1 MFNKPLKDIEYQDVE
16 DLILVHQQ
24 NEGLH
29 IEFKG
34 EPKNL
39 DTFSNELVKD
49 FSSFANSNGGYIILG
64 VEEKETDQGK
74 EFSIKGFLKQYG
86 GKNLVEWINQK
97 MIGNVEPRLFYPDP
111 RPVEIPGSTDR
122 FLFVYYIPESTSKPH
137 FNNVKDCYNIRV
149 NDISI
154 AAKHYQ
160 IRDMFES
167 TRRRYDEFNDFL
179 DRRNLLDEYSDDFGL
194 TPNSRQI
201 STNEFASVSNTVR
214 PLLILSFIPKF
225 PNNQIIQSYKQ
236 EFINWIVQNS
246 KGFGP
251 FSWMSVFPTNN
262 TNFNLHGLVLKNN
275 DNKSYIEFQNNG
287 YTEVG
292 LCDSIFRRWTPEGQN
307 EEISGLHITYC
318 AGYIIAILS
327 FIKKYYDYIGYEEEL
342 TFQLSFRN
350 VLGINLM
357 GFNESRRNI
366 DWRWL
371 DDLPQNNTHKNFR
384 IIQKLIPTNL
394 GDERIIQI
402 AKNCIEKIMLACN
415 CNDFTLCFIEDNID
429 LNKFRS
435 FKIE

>member
-39 DTFSNELVKD
+39 DHFSNELVKD

-64 VEEKETDQGK
+64 VEENKTAVGK
-74 EFSIKGFLKQYG
+74 EFSIKGFLKQYDR
-86 GKNLVEWINQK
+86 KNIEEWINQK
-97 MIGNVEPRLFYPDP
+97 MVGNLEPRLFFPEP
-111 RPVEIPGSTDR
+111 KVIEIPNLEGR
-122 FLFVYYIPESTSKPH
+122 VLFVYYIPESTTKPH
-137 FNNVKDCYNIRV
+137 FNNVEKRYFNRV
-149 NDISI
+149 NDISTPST
-154 AAKHYQ
+154 HYL

-201 STNEFASVSNTVR
+201 STNEFATVIDPVR

-246 KGFGP
+246 KGFNP
-251 FSWMSVFPTNN
+251 FSWMSVFPTDN

-275 DNKSYIEFQNNG
+275 SNKSYVEFQNNG
-287 YTEVG
+287 YIEVG
-292 LCDSIFRRWTPEGQN
+292 LCDSIFWMWVPDGHSEKIPALN
-307 EEISGLHITYC
+307 ITFC
-318 AGYIIAILS
+318 AGYVIALLS
-327 FIKKYYDYIGYEEEL
+327 FIKKYYAYIGYEEEL

-350 VLGINLM
+350 VLGISLI
-357 GFNESRRNI
+357 GFNESRRKI

-371 DDLPQNNTHKNFR
+371 DDLPQNNTHKNFT
-384 IIQKLIPTNL
+384 IIQKVIPTDF
-394 GDERIIQI
+394 GDEKIVQI
-402 AKNCIEKIMLACN
+402 AKDCIEKIMLACN